1 MDVPLSMVT
10 MLPLVRP
17 TLPRRSLF
25 PIPRSLREQILKRSQ
40 TDNTQANTAAII
52 PANHRLPIER
62 KAEA

>member
-52 PANHRLPIER
+52 PATIIPRSNGILGE
-62 KAEA
+62 